1 MKSIIE
7 FNSSEDNNILDA
19 TFSITITDI
28 KVGNREVLKELPDL
42 VRDAYLNFLKMYLDK
57 ESVEKIEKLI

>member
-28 KVGNREVLKELPDL
+28 KVGSREVLKELPDL

>member
-28 KVGNREVLKELPDL
+28 KVGNREVLKELPDS

>member
-7 FNSSEDNNILDA
+7 FNYSEDNNILDA